1 MFNFLFNIPVEN
13 HIFVSKFYK
22 DILIWMPLKCNNLY
36 QIRTAFNKLKIMSA
50 AAHGNW
56 KKLKVFEKFH
66 SL

>member
-36 QIRTAFNKLKIMSA
+36 QIRTAFNKLKIMTWQLKKVKSV
-50 AAHGNW
+50 W
-56 KKLKVFEKFH
+56 KV
-66 SL
+66 S